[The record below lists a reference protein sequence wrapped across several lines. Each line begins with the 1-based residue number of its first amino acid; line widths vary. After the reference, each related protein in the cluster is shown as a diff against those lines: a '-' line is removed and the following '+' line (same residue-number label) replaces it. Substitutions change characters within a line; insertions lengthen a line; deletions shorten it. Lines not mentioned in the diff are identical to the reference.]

1 MILEDA
7 KFRRK
12 GLTMVD
18 VDFSKAYD
26 STEQFVK
33 DISLRSTPGT
43 FLVLGKKSPQAAKHK
58 RA

>member
-18 VDFSKAYD
+18 VNFSKAYD
-26 STEQFVK
+26 STEQFTK
-33 DISLRSTPGT
+33 DISLRR
-43 FLVLGKKSPQAAKHK
+43 LGFPEEGLEMCGGNMTIHET
-58 RA
+58 